1 MSVEDPSLR
10 QHLDELAA
18 FQPTSFPFI
27 SLYLNTGAG
36 QAGKSQFEQF
46 VRKEFPLRAKTYP
59 PRSPERESFE
69 RDYQRIAMY
78 LETDLP
84 PSING
89 LAVFACSAKD
99 EFFEA
104 VQLEAP
110 IQQHRLFVS
119 NQPHLYP
126 LARLYDQ
133 YNRYAAVLVDSH
145 QARLFV
151 FGFGK
156 ILAKQELT
164 GTKTN
169 RTATGG
175 WSQARYQRHVE
186 NFHLH
191 HCKEVV
197 DALDRL
203 VKQEDLD
210 KIILAGDEVIV
221 PMFRENLPPHLSE
234 KIVDVLRI
242 DIKTPDSEV
251 FKATLEA
258 MRRDDAR
265 NDAEKVQRLFD
276 EFRSDGLGVVGA
288 RDTLTALNNGQVDEL
303 ILSAAR
309 NEIRNEEET
318 APEEPPVLADTLV
331 EHCTPN
337 GRKSYLHRRS
347 IPVEGS
353 RRGRCVA
360 ALPHLNSSDAEHSSR
375 IDR

>member
-18 FQPTSFPFI
+18 FQPTSFPFV

-36 QAGKSQFEQF
+36 QTGKSQFEQF

-69 RDYQRIAMY
+69 RDYERIAMY
-78 LETDLP
+78 LRTDLP

-89 LAVFACSAKD
+89 LAVFACSGKD
-99 EFFEA
+99 DFFEA

-203 VKQEDLD
+203 VKQEELD

-309 NEIRNEEET
+309 NEIRNEEGT
-318 APEEPPVLADTLV
+318 APEEPSVLADTLV
-331 EHCTPN
+331 GIAHQTAAKVTFIEDP
-337 GRKSYLHRRS
+337 YLLKE
-347 IPVEGS
+347 IGGVG
-353 RRGRCVA
+353 
-360 ALPHLNSSDAEHSSR
+360 ALLRYR
-375 IDR
+375 I

>member
-1 MSVEDPSLR
+1 MSFEDTSLR
-10 QHLDELAA
+10 EHLDKLAA
-18 FQPTSFPFI
+18 FEPTPFPVI

-36 QAGKSQFEQF
+36 QTGKSQFEQF

-69 RDYQRIAMY
+69 RDYGRIARY
-78 LETDLP
+78 LRTDLP
-84 PSING
+84 ASING

-104 VQLEAP
+104 IQLEAP

-133 YNRYAAVLVDSH
+133 YRRYGAALLDSH

-156 ILAKQELT
+156 ILARHELA
-164 GTKTN
+164 GTKTS

-175 WSQARYQRHVE
+175 WSQARYQRHVD
-186 NFHLH
+186 NFHMH

-197 DALDRL
+197 EALDRL
-203 VKQEDLD
+203 VKTEQLD
-210 KIILAGDEVIV
+210 KLVLAGDEVIA
-221 PMFRENLPPHLSE
+221 PMFRDNLPPHLAE
-234 KIVDVLRI
+234 KIVDVLRM
-242 DIKTPDSEV
+242 DIKTPESEV
-251 FKATLEA
+251 FTATLEA

-265 NDAEKVQRLFD
+265 TDAEKVERLFD

-303 ILSAAR
+303 ILSATR

-318 APEEPPVLADTLV
+318 APEEPPVLADALV
-331 EHCTPN
+331 SIAHQTAAKVTFIEDP
-337 GRKSYLHRRS
+337 YLLKE
-347 IPVEGS
+347 VG
-353 RRGRCVA
+353 GVG
-360 ALPHLNSSDAEHSSR
+360 ALLRYR
-375 IDR
+375 I